1 MDPAAASR
9 EARTREVLTED
20 DLRHFGRQRSPSH
33 DRHLSQEGFVRGAA
47 VQSRPVLPF
56 LDLDLLLLARY
67 LQRFRQMDTQHAIV
81 ELGLD
86 LRRVGIER

>member
-1 MDPAAASR
+1 M
-9 EARTREVLTED
+9 
-20 DLRHFGRQRSPSH
+20 
-33 DRHLSQEGFVRGAA
+33 
-47 VQSRPVLPF
+47 LPF

-86 LRRVGIER
+86 LRRSGSNGRGIARLNEP